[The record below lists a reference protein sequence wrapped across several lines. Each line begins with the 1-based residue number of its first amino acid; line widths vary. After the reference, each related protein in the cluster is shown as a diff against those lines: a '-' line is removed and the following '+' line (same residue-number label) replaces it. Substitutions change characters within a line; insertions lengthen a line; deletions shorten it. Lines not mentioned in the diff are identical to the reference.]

1 MGIFEE
7 KFETKDAALDALT
20 ACLVETDGKF
30 SVGGELADAYKK
42 YGKEVAASKGYRERA
57 QKAETELRDAKEQN
71 ATIQAQLDEMQK
83 LNPAELQEKINAFAT
98 EKGSLKAQLDKAL
111 KEAEPLRQQIAAYQ
125 KRENDAKIADA
136 LRAAATELGVRQE
149 AHKDVLRLAT
159 SFAVNENGDVLT
171 ADGQD
176 AKAVV
181 AAELKTS
188 PHWQPQSTPGGSQGS
203 GGATTGGANSAWN
216 AAREAGDVEAMIT
229 AKLFDSLNETK

>member
-7 KFETKDAALDALT
+7 NFETKDKALEALA

-71 ATIQAQLDEMQK
+71 ATIQAQLEELQK

-111 KEAEPLRQQIAAYQ
+111 KEAEPLRQQVAAFQ

-136 LRAAATELGVRQE
+136 LRAAATELGIRPEAVR
-149 AHKDVLRLAT
+149 DVERLAT
-159 SFAVNENGDVLT
+159 LFSVGEDGTITDAAG
-171 ADGQD
+171 ADP
-176 AKAVV
+176 KAVV
-181 AAELKTS
+181 TAEFKRS

-216 AAREAGDVEAMIT
+216 AAREAGDVEGMIT